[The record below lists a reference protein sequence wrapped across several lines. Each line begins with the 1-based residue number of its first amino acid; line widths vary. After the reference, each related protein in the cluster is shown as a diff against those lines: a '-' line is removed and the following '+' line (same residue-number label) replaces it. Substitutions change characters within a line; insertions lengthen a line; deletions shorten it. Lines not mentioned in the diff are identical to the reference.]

1 MAIDFHAHPVPESFR
16 KWLPILSMGWNLVL
30 FIFYVVLALRGS
42 FWWNFTLCMFYL
54 GLGLMRAK
62 VIIASKVS
70 KRPETALMR
79 NIGIGLCV
87 FSIVISGITL
97 LTIHEHINPSRGL
110 VVMVSLAAFTF
121 LMLGLSVKEMI
132 VAHKKRSATLI
143 TLRNIG
149 MAGTVGSIL
158 SLERGMLG
166 TFGNAED
173 MFTISMEA
181 VSGLVAFLFLNILG
195 IGLILNARSYER
207 AAKKDEEAVE
217 EQAVENNS
225 EVE

>member
-1 MAIDFHAHPVPESFR
+1 MSFIKKVQDITNR
-16 KWLPILSMGWNLVL
+16 NPWLITILSMGWNLVL
-30 FIFYVVLALRGS
+30 FVFYVVLALRGS

-62 VIIASKVS
+62 LIVSSKRA

-87 FSIVISGITL
+87 FSIVICGMTF

-110 VVMVSLAAFTF
+110 VAMVAIAAFTF
-121 LMLGLSVKEMI
+121 LMLGLSVKDMI
-132 VAHKKRSATLI
+132 VAHRKKSAMLI

-149 MAGTVGSIL
+149 MAGTIGSIL

-166 TFGNAED
+166 TFGSAED
-173 MFTISMEA
+173 LFTTQVEA
-181 VSGLVAFLFLNILG
+181 VSGFVAFLLLNILG